1 MAPFQLIPEE
11 GGEALRL
18 PVCGAPLRNG
28 ALPSWRKVPLCGPAS
43 SQLAARRSWAYAL
56 CRLAGLSRLQQRVF
70 LTGAPQVLPPVLH
83 VHLQDLHGLEQL
95 RRQLEL
101 LPEFGFK
108 VTRLMSFSSL
118 RPCRLTYLA
127 TLRAAVAWEIPSSR
141 ATATVV
147 PQRR

>member
-28 ALPSWRKVPLCGPAS
+28 ALLMEKGAAVRAGVQPAGCPA
-43 SQLAARRSWAYAL
+43 QLGVCAL
-56 CRLAGLSRLQQRVF
+56 QAGGALRLQQRVF
-70 LTGAPQVLPPVLH
+70 LTGAPQVLRQVLH

-101 LPEFGFK
+101 LPEFGF
-108 VTRLMSFSSL
+108 
-118 RPCRLTYLA
+118 
-127 TLRAAVAWEIPSSR
+127 
-141 ATATVV
+141 
-147 PQRR
+147 